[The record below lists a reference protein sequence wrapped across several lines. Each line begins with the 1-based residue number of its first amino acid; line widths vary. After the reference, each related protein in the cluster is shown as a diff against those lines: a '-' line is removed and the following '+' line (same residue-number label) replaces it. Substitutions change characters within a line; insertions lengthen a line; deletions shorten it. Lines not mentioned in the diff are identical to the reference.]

1 MACMAEQAE
10 GVREDTG
17 PGAASRRSTG
27 RAVSI
32 ARSFCHLERDGTR
45 SPRSDGGWLTQG
57 GRGRGSQGGEHH
69 TAIRGVRMARA

>member
-27 RAVSI
+27 RAMSI
-32 ARSFCHLERDGTR
+32 ARSFCHLER
-45 SPRSDGGWLTQG
+45 
-57 GRGRGSQGGEHH
+57 
-69 TAIRGVRMARA
+69 GVRD